1 METEQTKLDEQID
14 LAFAEMRKE
23 ASPPEYGGL
32 STEEAVDYCMGLISD
47 KDLEAK
53 LSRWVS

>member
-23 ASPPEYGGL
+23 ASPPEYGSL

-47 KDLEAK
+47 EDLQAR
-53 LSRWVS
+53 LSAR